1 MDRSDPADPHGVGP
15 AHLPRLG
22 HPRGCTGPRGPRPG
36 RRTPLPRVPEGLPSW
51 GQAVKRWV
59 TERVA
64 AALVGLYLY
73 LDLLWSLWD
82 TRRQALHDKW
92 PGTVVVRTR

>member
-1 MDRSDPADPHGVGP
+1 
-15 AHLPRLG
+15 
-22 HPRGCTGPRGPRPG
+22 
-36 RRTPLPRVPEGLPSW
+36 
-51 GQAVKRWV
+51 
-59 TERVA
+59 VA